1 MLLIKFMFNGSLF
14 NFLLKF
20 VIILGI
26 KKINDCNV
34 QTVAYL
40 FQGNYSRIF
49 AFSVKY
55 SILFTVD

>member
-1 MLLIKFMFNGSLF
+1 MLPIKFMFNGSLL

-26 KKINDCNV
+26 EKINDCNV

-55 SILFTVD
+55 TFYG